1 MPAKTKEVCTFQQ
14 LAVCKQETVKE
25 TLYVLR
31 VVWSETKRVFIYLFS
46 NIFNFLFQKSFN
58 FNSLNLEVVLAII
71 LDNVKIP

>member
-46 NIFNFLFQKSFN
+46 YIFFLVSKKFN
-58 FNSLNLEVVLAII
+58 FNSLNLGVVLAII